1 MMSRISLDHAWEAV
15 CAVRDHAARD
25 GFPPVCL
32 CVAAENGEE
41 ILLARMDGAPE
52 RLVSIVRAK
61 AYTAVRMRCSTREFH
76 ERLLAENLSLADFH
90 DPGLTSLPGGIPVMD
105 RDVYQIGE
113 ILADAGLDVF
123 MAERPT
129 NIVYFKAKD
138 VPAADRILKI
148 CREEKVVFNKSAPDT
163 FRLVTHLDVSAE
175 AALEAASIIAKA
187 SRS

>member
-105 RDVYQIGE
+105 RDVCLGAVAVSGRTLSQDVD
-113 ILADAGLDVF
+113 LA
-123 MAERPT
+123 E
-129 NIVYFKAKD
+129 YFAH
-138 VPAADRILKI
+138 V
-148 CREEKVVFNKSAPDT
+148 
-163 FRLVTHLDVSAE
+163 LVKLCAMD
-175 AALEAASIIAKA
+175 
-187 SRS
+187 